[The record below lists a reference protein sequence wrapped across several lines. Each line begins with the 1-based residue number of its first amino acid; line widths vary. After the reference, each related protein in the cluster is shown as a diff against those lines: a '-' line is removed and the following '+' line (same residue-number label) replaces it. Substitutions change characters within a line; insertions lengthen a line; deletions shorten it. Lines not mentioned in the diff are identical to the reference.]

1 MPPDSTESLSTLIQR
16 ESMEKARI
24 TDGPSYEFPEQLA
37 KIDWLA
43 TGIIVASM
51 LLLTIVGFWF

>member
-1 MPPDSTESLSTLIQR
+1 MESGPTDSLSTLIQK

-24 TDGPSYEFPEQLA
+24 TDGPSYEFPERLA

-43 TGIIVASM
+43 TGIIVAAM
-51 LLLTIVGFWF
+51 LLLSIVGFWF

>member
-1 MPPDSTESLSTLIQR
+1 MESDSTDTLSALIQK

-43 TGIIVASM
+43 TGIIVATM